1 MTTGLIAYMFCS
13 KSKQASNQQTITASV
28 YTKHTRIQTR
38 WPPTL
43 LHSIGL
49 KKKAESP
56 FLVQCTFKTETKRS
70 RVIDVSNVK
79 RIRNIQVFV
88 RLSCFCAIQPFSL
101 VSVLQ
106 LKRFL
111 LPFQFSF
118 SIRLPQINHFSL
130 AFVVILCVS
139 ISS

>member
-1 MTTGLIAYMFCS
+1 MAKCNNISINLKAISFDHERESERYQNACS
-13 KSKQASNQQTITASV
+13 NAWQRALLHICFVRKASKQPTITASV

-43 LHSIGL
+43 LHPIGL

-79 RIRNIQVFV
+79 RIRKIQVFV

-101 VSVLQ
+101 VSVL
-106 LKRFL
+106 
-111 LPFQFSF
+111 
-118 SIRLPQINHFSL
+118 
-130 AFVVILCVS
+130 
-139 ISS
+139 